1 MASLRKMR
9 GKWYAR
15 VRKWDG
21 IREKEILIPLRTE
34 SKVQALERLSRV
46 KIYEKDIKSGI
57 DFTFSWLNDEK
68 KTMVRHLTISQAGDE
83 FLKTRKGDGYEEST
97 LRRNMISLEALMRI
111 TGKSFPVARI
121 NLDVIENFKT
131 EYQSVHTKQGININL
146 RLIKTFL
153 NWCEAKSYIK
163 RAPRFKSV
171 KVPDT
176 SPSYLTD
183 REFAEIMALERL
195 ENFYKQVFMF
205 HRETGLRLS
214 EPYAGRLDGNWL
226 IIDAGAT
233 KQKREH
239 EIELTDRLIQTWR
252 LMMTR
257 YEEWIN
263 RGRNPRNFTGKLS
276 KMFSWACNQAQ
287 VRNHKFHD
295 LRHTFAVRMYLS
307 TKDIYKVKELMGHSS
322 VTTTE
327 KYARFNMR
335 RLASDFPSLKN
346 YLDDVAARD
355 KMPDIAIRDTHFR
368 DTKISS
374 SSE

>member
-46 KIYEKDIKSGI
+46 KNYEKDIKSGI
-57 DFTFSWLNDEK
+57 NFTFSWLNDEK
-68 KTMVRHLTISQAGDE
+68 KTKVRHLTIAQAGDE

-97 LRRNMISLEALMRI
+97 LRRNIISLEALMRI

-163 RAPRFKSV
+163 KAPRFKSV

-226 IIDAGAT
+226 IIEAGAT

-252 LMMTR
+252 LMMAR

-287 VRNHKFHD
+287 VKNHKFHD
-295 LRHTFAVRMYLS
+295 LRHTFASHLVMKGVDLRAVAKLGGWRDTQMA
-307 TKDIYKVKELMGHSS
+307 MR
-322 VTTTE
+322 
-327 KYARFNMR
+327 YAHLTAHLQAAVD
-335 RLASDFPSLKN
+335 RLVERGSQNPK
-346 YLDDVAARD
+346 VAAG
-355 KMPDIAIRDTHFR
+355 A
-368 DTKISS
+368 
-374 SSE
+374 